1 MRFDPRW
8 PWQGIS
14 LYHDTVTRV
23 KRKNRD
29 GAGSPARLR
38 KDGRYE
44 ARATL
49 NTTTGRRRVSFYGAT
64 VREAEDER
72 LQALAEQ
79 AKGIIF
85 SDPGQL
91 TVADYLQAW
100 LMDTARYQVRD
111 STFNRYEQ
119 IVRNHLRPFFDR
131 LRLRDLTPAHVRA
144 FKARSLDAGLH
155 PNTVGGM
162 QGVLSG
168 ALNQAVDD
176 RLIPSNPA
184 ARVKKAAARGER
196 PMRSLTQEEA
206 SRLVAAAVG
215 SRYEALIVVALRTGM
230 RQGELAALKWQDI
243 DLEGPRTAI
252 TVRHSADTR
261 ISPPQITPTKTGK
274 DRRVRIGPRTVEVL
288 RAHRA
293 HQRFERMRARS
304 WEFPDLVFPNTSGE
318 VRRSGAVRK
327 SLRRLLKKAGL
338 PEPGRVRFHDLR
350 HTAGTLA
357 LRQGMTLHA
366 VSKMLGHADPAMTL
380 RRYAHVLDDM
390 EDEGGRAMDEL
401 F

>member
-1 MRFDPRW
+1 MRFDAPW

-14 LYHDTVTRV
+14 RYHDTVTRA
-23 KRKNRD
+23 KRKNRN

-38 KDGRYE
+38 NDGRYE

-49 NTTTGRRRVSFYGAT
+49 NTTTGRRRVSFYGRTAK
-64 VREAEDER
+64 EAEDER
-72 LQALAEQ
+72 LQALADET
-79 AKGIIF
+79 KGIIH

-111 STFNRYEQ
+111 STFHRYEQ
-119 IVRNHLRPFFDR
+119 VVRNPLRPFFHR

-144 FKARSLDAGLH
+144 FKARKLDESLH

-176 RLIPSNPA
+176 RLISSNPA

-196 PMRSLTQEEA
+196 PMVSLTQEEA
-206 SRLVAAAVG
+206 SRLVAAAMG
-215 SRYEALIVVALRTGM
+215 SHYEALIVVALRTGM

-243 DLEGPRTAI
+243 DLEGPRPAI

-274 DRRVRIGPRTVEVL
+274 DRRVRIGPPTVEVL
-288 RAHRA
+288 KAHRA
-293 HQRFERMRARS
+293 RQRFERLRARS
-304 WEFPDLVFPNTSGE
+304 WENPDLVFPNTRDE
-318 VRRSGAVRK
+318 IRRSGSVRK
-327 SLRRLLKKAGL
+327 SLRRLLKKADF
-338 PEPGRVRFHDLR
+338 PEPERVRFHDLR

-357 LRQGMTLHA
+357 PRQGMTLHA
-366 VSKMLGHADPAMTL
+366 VSRCSATPT
-380 RRYAHVLDDM
+380 RS
-390 EDEGGRAMDEL
+390 
-401 F
+401 